1 MKDASPN
8 LGKCQNVAFIV
19 RITIYHSRID
29 LPSYESTIAFEVLRA
44 RATAVASCSGAEA
57 DETQ

>member
-1 MKDASPN
+1 MLDQISASAEMSP
-8 LGKCQNVAFIV
+8 LSYA
-19 RITIYHSRID
+19 ITIYHSRID
-29 LPSYESTIAFEVLRA
+29 LPSYESTIALEVLRA